1 MQQPI
6 TKMVE
11 AAVAIK
17 ERMQHCLLAF
27 FCRFFS
33 PLLLSSTLVWCW
45 LLCLLEG
52 IDEKMGTLAR
62 VRLSLRARVDAATVV
77 DRLIVA
83 RITEKKNQNSKKS
96 VASKSW
102 KICRLPITVCP
113 SALLVVVVIVLV
125 LRAFLFLFISNFGQ
139 TMRKDGEN
147 WSQTR
152 EIFRRANWKD
162 LSTLTCCWKRPKKYH
177 TNIRE

>member
-1 MQQPI
+1 MSLSLCAHWLMQQPI

-83 RITEKKNQNSKKS
+83 RITEKKI
-96 VASKSW
+96 
-102 KICRLPITVCP
+102 KIARNLWPVNREKYVVCQSL
-113 SALLVVVVIVLV
+113 SALLL
-125 LRAFLFLFISNFGQ
+125 
-139 TMRKDGEN
+139 
-147 WSQTR
+147 
-152 EIFRRANWKD
+152 
-162 LSTLTCCWKRPKKYH
+162 CWW
-177 TNIRE
+177 